1 MDGPF
6 WNVRRSRLSARELT
20 ALHHGSVLL
29 LEALAQSGG
38 TLEVLVDAAKDAA
51 LLTGDERLGSE
62 VIDAVVEATLDESG
76 VHL

>member
-29 LEALAQSGG
+29 LEAFAQSGG

-51 LLTGDERLGSE
+51 LLTGDE
-62 VIDAVVEATLDESG
+62 
-76 VHL
+76 